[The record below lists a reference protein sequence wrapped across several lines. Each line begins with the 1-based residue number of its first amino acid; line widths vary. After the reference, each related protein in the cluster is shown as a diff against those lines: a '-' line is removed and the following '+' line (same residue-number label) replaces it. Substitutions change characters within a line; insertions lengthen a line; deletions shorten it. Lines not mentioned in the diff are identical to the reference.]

1 MYPSTT
7 GRFSATIGYV
17 APTPNHVQNIM
28 FNNRKSGSQS
38 HTQYA
43 MNKMFEVKATQG
55 HKPRIPEIP
64 QREHIR
70 EKPTKVGP
78 HFAQETTHPHSP
90 PHHWPKKRSRNP
102 PPTPASRIRSPYC
115 HVSITHTKTTR
126 SQHCLVI
133 QGRGPR
139 SLGRLPR
146 HCLHSGTLGA
156 HDIIV
161 CPCEL
166 FPNHVR
172 LGPLLPSSRV
182 SHP

>member
-43 MNKMFEVKATQG
+43 MNKMFKVKPSQG
-55 HKPRIPEIP
+55 HKPRIPQIP

-70 EKPTKVGP
+70 ERPTKVGP

-90 PHHWPKKRSRNP
+90 SHHRPKKRSRNP
-102 PPTPASRIRSPYC
+102 PPNPCRPGPLPILPRQHHAHQKPPAPKL
-115 HVSITHTKTTR
+115 H
-126 SQHCLVI
+126 LVI
-133 QGRGPR
+133 QGRGHGPMSRR
-139 SLGRLPR
+139 SATAPSSFW
-146 HCLHSGTLGA
+146 HT
-156 HDIIV
+156 V
-161 CPCEL
+161 CP
-166 FPNHVR
+166 
-172 LGPLLPSSRV
+172 
-182 SHP
+182 